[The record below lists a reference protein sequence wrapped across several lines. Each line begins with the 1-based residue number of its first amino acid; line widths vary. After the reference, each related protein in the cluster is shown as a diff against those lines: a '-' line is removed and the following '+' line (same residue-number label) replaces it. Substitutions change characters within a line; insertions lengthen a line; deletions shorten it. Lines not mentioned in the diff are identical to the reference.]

1 MSLSRLCLTALGA
14 LTLCLQPASASG
26 QEVRASARFG
36 RIAFDG
42 APAGS
47 AGASS
52 VVLGLGRYAPQDRLT
67 ASAAIPVGDGPAWA
81 ALAGWKRFQS
91 HGKAGVLLDLSAHG
105 FAQRQTQEGTAP
117 AGPVPGPLG
126 GSIPIQNELFGVGA
140 GAELM
145 VGLWAGTGTGRAE
158 LRAGGSAQRSQLGD
172 AISERALPSADV
184 RLSLGS
190 LPVTLSTEVRGW
202 FDDGATLAHGG
213 ATLQLA
219 QGPFVLWGSAGTWM
233 SGGVD
238 GADWSAGGSVA
249 LNPLIELNAGGRG
262 NSFDPLYRST
272 TATSWWA
279 GMSIRLGAASIA
291 RAPVPA
297 RYVDGRATIRI
308 DASQVTGVPSI
319 AGDFTNWKP
328 VPMQRQG
335 SHWSWIGTL
344 VPGVYNY
351 AFVAED
357 GTWFV
362 PESVPGRKDDG
373 MGGHVA
379 VLVVS

>member
-1 MSLSRLCLTALGA
+1 MTLSRRYLAAFGALVLCLH
-14 LTLCLQPASASG
+14 PVSASA
-26 QEVRASARFG
+26 QEIRASARFG

-47 AGASS
+47 ASASS
-52 VVLGLGRYAPQDRLT
+52 MVLGLGRFAPLDRLT
-67 ASAAIPVGDGPAWA
+67 VSAAVPVGDGPAWA
-81 ALAGWKRFQS
+81 ALSGWKRFQS
-91 HGKAGVLLDLSAHG
+91 RGSMGVLLDLSAHG
-105 FAQRQTQEGTAP
+105 FAQRQAQSGTT
-117 AGPVPGPLG
+117 PVPGPLG
-126 GSIPIQNELFGVGA
+126 GSIPIQNERFGLGA
-140 GAELM
+140 GGELM
-145 VGLWAGTGTGRAE
+145 AGVRAAAGMAHAE
-158 LRAGGSAQRSQLGD
+158 LRGGGVVQRSQLGD
-172 AISERALPSADV
+172 AISQRTLPSADA
-184 RLSLGS
+184 RFSLGTLPIS
-190 LPVTLSTEVRGW
+190 LLAEVRGW
-202 FDDGATLAHGG
+202 FDDGVTHTRSG
-213 ATLQLA
+213 ATLQFA
-219 QGPFVLWGSAGTWM
+219 QGPLVLWGSAGAWM

-249 LNPLIELNAGGRG
+249 LNPLIEFNAGGRG

-279 GMSIRLGAASIA
+279 GMSIRLGGARFA

-297 RYVDGRATIRI
+297 RYVDGRATVRI
-308 DASQVTGVPSI
+308 EASQVKGAPSI

-335 SHWSWIGTL
+335 SYWSWIGTL
-344 VPGVYNY
+344 EPGVYNY

>member
-1 MSLSRLCLTALGA
+1 VRPARLCAALSA
-14 LTLCLQPASASG
+14 LALCLHPAVVSG
-26 QEVRASARFG
+26 QEIRASARFG

-52 VVLGLGRYAPQDRLT
+52 AVFGLGRYAPNDRLT
-67 ASAAIPVGDGPAWA
+67 ASAALPVGEGPAWA

-91 HGKAGVLLDLSAHG
+91 RGQAGVLLDLNAHA
-105 FAQRQTQEGTAP
+105 FAQRQSQAGTAP

-126 GSIPIQNELFGVGA
+126 GTIPIQNELFGLGA

-145 VGLWAGTGTGRAE
+145 AGLWAGHGTGRAE
-158 LRAGGSAQRSQLGD
+158 LRAGGVAQRSQIGD
-172 AISERALPSADV
+172 ATSERALPSADV
-184 RLSLGS
+184 RLSLGR
-190 LPVTLSTEVRGW
+190 LPVTLLTEMRGW
-202 FDDGATLAHGG
+202 FDDGATLARGG
-213 ATLQLA
+213 ATLQFA
-219 QGPFVLWGSAGTWM
+219 QGPLVLWGSAGTWL

-249 LNPLIELNAGGRG
+249 LSPIIELNGGGRG

-279 GMSIRLGAASIA
+279 GMSVRLGAASIA

-297 RYVDGRATIRI
+297 RYVDGRATIQI
-308 DASQVTGVPSI
+308 DASHVTGVPSI
-319 AGDFTNWKP
+319 AGDFTDWKP

-335 SHWSWIGTL
+335 SHWSWVGTL
-344 VPGVYNY
+344 APGVYNY

-362 PESVPGRKDDG
+362 PASVPGRKDDG

>member
-1 MSLSRLCLTALGA
+1 MSRSRLCLTALGA
-14 LTLCLQPASASG
+14 LALCLHPASASG

-36 RIAFDG
+36 HIAFDG

-52 VVLGLGRYAPQDRLT
+52 VVLGLGRFASQDRLT
-67 ASAAIPVGDGPAWA
+67 ASAAIPVGGGPAWA

-91 HGKAGVLLDLSAHG
+91 GRHAGVLLDLSAHG
-105 FAQRQTQEGTAP
+105 FAQRQRQAGT
-117 AGPVPGPLG
+117 GPLPGPLG
-126 GSIPIQNELFGVGA
+126 GSIPVQNELFGIGA
-140 GAELM
+140 GAEFM
-145 VGLWAGTGTGRAE
+145 AGGWTQTGAARAE
-158 LRAGGSAQRSQLGD
+158 IRAGAALQRSQLGD
-172 AISERALPSADV
+172 AISERGLPSADLRV
-184 RLSLGS
+184 SLGA
-190 LPVTLSTEVRGW
+190 LPVTLLAGMRGW
-202 FDDGATLAHGG
+202 LDAGSTLAHGD
-213 ATLQLA
+213 ATLQFA
-219 QGPFVLWGSAGTWM
+219 QGPLVLWGSAGTWL

-249 LNPLIELNAGGRG
+249 LNPLVELNAGGRG

-279 GMSIRLGAASIA
+279 GMSLRLGAASIA

-297 RYVDGRATIRI
+297 RYVDGRATIQL
-308 DASQVTGVPSI
+308 DARQVTGVPSI

-335 SHWSWIGTL
+335 SHWAWIGTL
-344 VPGVYNY
+344 APGVYNY
-351 AFVAED
+351 AFVDED